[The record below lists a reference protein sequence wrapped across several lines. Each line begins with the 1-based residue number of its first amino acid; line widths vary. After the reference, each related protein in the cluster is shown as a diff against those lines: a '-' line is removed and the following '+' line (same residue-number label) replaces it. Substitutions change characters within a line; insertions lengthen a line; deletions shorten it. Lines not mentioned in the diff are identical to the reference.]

1 MDFFLQILVSGI
13 ATGSIYGLVAV
24 GYSVTYRTMSVLNFG
39 LGMWV
44 MMGAMLGFMFHVT
57 FGLNIFLTILLV
69 LLMMLILGALMERV
83 TVRPF
88 LLAGSSV
95 WIMSTLA
102 VGMLMLNVAQLI
114 WGRDPL
120 RFPSSLGEKTIHILG
135 TGIYPQEL
143 LIIAAAV
150 VIMVLLELFYKK
162 TLTGKAL
169 RATAYSFDA
178 AALMGINTEHIAMLS
193 YAVSG
198 CLAAISGILI
208 APVTTAEATM
218 GTVLGIKA
226 FGIAIIGGLES
237 AKGIFICGVLYGIME
252 GMVSGYLYTG
262 IRDIIGFSLVILL
275 LYLKP
280 EGLFGIKSVE
290 KI

>member
-1 MDFFLQILVSGI
+1 MSFFLQILVSGV

-24 GYSVTYRTMSVLNFG
+24 GYSVTYTTMSVLNFG

-44 MMGAMLGFMFHVT
+44 MLGAMLGLTLYVT
-57 FGLNIFLTILLV
+57 WGLNILFV
-69 LLMMLILGALMERV
+69 LAIVIMAVYGLAAVMERV

-88 LLAGSSV
+88 VVAGSSV

-102 VGMLMLNVAQLI
+102 VGMLMLNAAQLI

-120 RFPSSLGEKTIHILG
+120 RFPSVVGEQPIRVLGL
-135 TGIYPQEL
+135 GIYPQEV
-143 LIIAAAV
+143 LIIVAAI
-150 VIMVLLELFYKK
+150 VIMLLLDVFYKR

-169 RATAYSFDA
+169 RATAFSFDA
-178 AALMGINTEHIAMLS
+178 AALMGINTDHIARLS
-193 YAVSG
+193 YGLSG
-198 CLAAISGILI
+198 CLAAVSGILI

-226 FGIAIIGGLES
+226 FGIAVIGGLES
-237 AKGIFICGVLYGIME
+237 PKGIFLCGVLYGVLE
-252 GMVSGYLYTG
+252 GMLSGYLFTG
-262 IRDIIGFSLVILL
+262 IRDIIGFSLVICL

-290 KI
+290 KL

>member
-1 MDFFLQILVSGI
+1 
-13 ATGSIYGLVAV
+13 
-24 GYSVTYRTMSVLNFG
+24 
-39 LGMWV
+39 
-44 MMGAMLGFMFHVT
+44 
-57 FGLNIFLTILLV
+57 
-69 LLMMLILGALMERV
+69 
-83 TVRPF
+83 
-88 LLAGSSV
+88 
-95 WIMSTLA
+95 
-102 VGMLMLNVAQLI
+102 
-114 WGRDPL
+114 
-120 RFPSSLGEKTIHILG
+120 
-135 TGIYPQEL
+135 
-143 LIIAAAV
+143 
-150 VIMVLLELFYKK
+150 
-162 TLTGKAL
+162 
-169 RATAYSFDA
+169 
-178 AALMGINTEHIAMLS
+178 MGINTEHIAMLS